1 MNRGSFIG
9 ICCEFAKLKTPPIS
23 REPHMDAHSHV
34 PCVISACTRKWDLI
48 LAEIISIEIRLLF
61 GCYSYMFESTYA
73 ILS

>member
-1 MNRGSFIG
+1 MCYF
-9 ICCEFAKLKTPPIS
+9 CL
-23 REPHMDAHSHV
+23 HV
-34 PCVISACTRKWDLI
+34 KSSRKWDLM